1 VPQGATPRSLVIH
14 LRGPLTRT
22 CKPGDSVTVAGIF
35 LPQPYTGFRA
45 MRAGLLTTT
54 YLEAMSVTQDKRSY
68 KDTAADDSLRAQIE
82 VALSGLTLI
91 YSCARHVEG
100 RLILLIQS
108 SPHKHARLRGSHVA
122 GRHTIRW
129 RTDAASAGISNLSMC
144 TPYILHCYKGYSQ
157 GSTHEG
163 LVLMGLL

>member
-1 VPQGATPRSLVIH
+1 MPQGATPRSLVIH

-68 KDTAADDSLRAQIE
+68 KDTAADDSLRVQIE
-82 VALSGLTLI
+82 VGLSGCTLT
-91 YSCARHVEG
+91 YSCASHVVS
-100 RLILLIQS
+100 RLILLICK
-108 SPHKHARLRGSHVA
+108 SPHMHARPHGSHVT
-122 GRHTIRW
+122 GETQ
-129 RTDAASAGISNLSMC
+129 SG
-144 TPYILHCYKGYSQ
+144 G
-157 GSTHEG
+157 
-163 LVLMGLL
+163 GLLSPQPASLTCQFTILISFTDRRAIAKAAHMKDLY